1 MTVTAQ
7 IIADSISEDG
17 VRITT
22 FELDY
27 PRIVHAELM
36 THREFSR
43 NASSSRAIPTQLTI
57 DRVMSDPAMPSHFG
71 KNQAGMQDAG
81 EHFELINGY
90 TAQEWWALAGLS
102 AAKFAQGF
110 TDAGY
115 HKQISGRGLET
126 YSNIKVVVTSTSYD
140 NWFWLRHCEMADP
153 TIKVLANVMLAAYKE
168 SSPRLLLPG
177 EWHVPYYF
185 DGYWSA
191 SELGNQTD
199 GSDDV
204 DMHGHTLAEALK
216 ISSSCSAQVSYRK
229 CDDTLEKAV
238 GLYDRL
244 VGAEKVHASPFE
256 HQGTPVDATV
266 DHDNSTDGDQN
277 IIGRPVTWEP
287 GITHVDRN
295 GVFHSGNFKGWV
307 QHRQLIP
314 NHVATS
320 FNYLD

>member
-1 MTVTAQ
+1 MTITAE
-7 IIADSISEDG
+7 IIADSINEAG

-57 DRVMSDPAMPSHFG
+57 DRVISDPAMPSHFG

-90 TAQEWWALAGLS
+90 TAQEWWRLAGIS

-115 HKQISGRGLET
+115 HKQVSGRGLET
-126 YSNIKVVVTSTSYD
+126 YSNIKVVLTSTSFD
-140 NWFWLRHCEMADP
+140 NWFWLRHDEMADP
-153 TIKVLANVMLAAYKE
+153 TIHVLSNVMLAAYKE
-168 SSPRLLLPG
+168 SAPRVLLPG
-177 EWHVPYYF
+177 EWHVPYYY
-185 DGYWSA
+185 DGFWSA
-191 SELGNQTD
+191 THALNSVNEV
-199 GSDDV
+199 V
-204 DMHGHTLAEALK
+204 DSHGHTLEQALK

-229 CDDTLEKAV
+229 NDDTLDKAED
-238 GLYDRL
+238 LYARL
-244 VGAEKVHASPFE
+244 VGADKVHASPFE
-256 HQGTPVDATV
+256 HQATPIMPHEDEWGEV
-266 DHDNSTDGDQN
+266 
-277 IIGRPVTWEP
+277 IINAHAFPLSWEK
-287 GITHVDRN
+287 GITHVDREGN
-295 GVFHSGNFKGWV
+295 FWSGNFKGWR

-314 NHVATS
+314 NHVCKS
-320 FNYLD
+320 FDYQ

>member
-7 IIADSISEDG
+7 IIADSISDDG
-17 VRITT
+17 IRITT

-43 NASSSRAIPTQLTI
+43 NAASSRAIPTKAVLE
-57 DRVMSDPAMPSHFG
+57 RVMNDPAMPVHFG
-71 KNQAGMQDAG
+71 KNQTGMQDAG

-90 TAQEWWALAGLS
+90 TPQEWWKLMALS
-102 AAKFAQGF
+102 AAKFSEGF
-110 TDAGY
+110 AEAGY
-115 HKQISGRGLET
+115 HKQVANRGTEFAQ
-126 YSNIKVVVTSTSYD
+126 NIKVVVTSTSYD
-140 NWFWLRHCEMADP
+140 NWFWLRYCEMADP
-153 TIKVLANVMLAAYKE
+153 TIKVLSNVMLSAYKD
-168 SSPRLLLPG
+168 STPRLLTSG

-185 DGYWSA
+185 DGYWS
-191 SELGNQTD
+191 
-199 GSDDV
+199 DV
-204 DMHGHTLAEALK
+204 GTGLDVHGHTLADALK

-256 HQGTPVDATV
+256 HQGTPIQSYNEQYGELTV
-266 DHDNSTDGDQN
+266 NSM
-277 IIGRPVTWEP
+277 IYPKSWEP

-295 GVFHSGNFKGWV
+295 GVFHSGNFTGWI

-314 NHVATS
+314 NHVCVE
-320 FNYLD
+320 FNYE

>member
-7 IIADSISEDG
+7 IIADSISEAG
-17 VRITT
+17 IRITT

-43 NASSSRAIPTQLTI
+43 NAASSRAIPTKAVLE
-57 DRVMSDPAMPSHFG
+57 RVMNDPAMPVHFG
-71 KNQAGMQDAG
+71 KNQTGMQDAG

-90 TAQEWWALAGLS
+90 TPQEWWKLMALS
-102 AAKFAQGF
+102 AAKFSEGF
-110 TDAGY
+110 ADAGY
-115 HKQISGRGLET
+115 HKQVANRGTEFAQ
-126 YSNIKVVVTSTSYD
+126 NIKVVVTSTSYD
-140 NWFWLRHCEMADP
+140 NWFWLRFCEMADP
-153 TIKVLANVMLAAYKE
+153 TINVLSNVMLAAYND

-185 DGYWSA
+185 DGYWSWNGVSVDIA
-191 SELGNQTD
+191 EQMV
-199 GSDDV
+199 DV
-204 DMHGHTLAEALK
+204 HGHTLAEALK

-256 HQGTPVDATV
+256 HQGTPIENPRLGDAPYAHLTEWQE
-266 DHDNSTDGDQN
+266 G
-277 IIGRPVTWEP
+277 VT
-287 GITHVDRN
+287 HLDRN
-295 GVFHSGNFKGWV
+295 GVFHSGNFTGWI

-320 FNYLD
+320 FNYLQE

>member
-1 MTVTAQ
+1 MTVTAE

-71 KNQAGMQDAG
+71 KNQSGMQDAG

-140 NWFWLRHCEMADP
+140 NWFWLRYCEMADP
-153 TIKVLANVMLAAYKE
+153 TIKVLSNVMLSAYKD
-168 SSPRLLLPG
+168 STPRLLTSG

-185 DGYWSA
+185 DGYWS
-191 SELGNQTD
+191 
-199 GSDDV
+199 DV
-204 DMHGHTLAEALK
+204 GTGLDVHGHTLADALK

-256 HQGTPVDATV
+256 HQGTPIQSYNEQYGELTV
-266 DHDNSTDGDQN
+266 NSM
-277 IIGRPVTWEP
+277 IYPKSWEQ

-295 GVFHSGNFKGWV
+295 GVFHSGNFTGWI

-314 NHVATS
+314 NHVCVE
-320 FNYLD
+320 FNYE

>member
-7 IIADSISEDG
+7 IIADSINEDG
-17 VRITT
+17 IRITT

-43 NASSSRAIPTQLTI
+43 NAASSRAIPTKAVLE
-57 DRVMSDPAMPSHFG
+57 RVMSDPAMPVHFG
-71 KNQAGMQDAG
+71 KNQTGMQDAG

-90 TAQEWWALAGLS
+90 TPQEWWKLMALS
-102 AAKFAQGF
+102 AAKFSEGF
-110 TDAGY
+110 AEAGY
-115 HKQISGRGLET
+115 HKQVANRGTEFAQ
-126 YSNIKVVVTSTSYD
+126 NIKVVVTSTSYD
-140 NWFWLRHCEMADP
+140 NWFWLRYCEMADP
-153 TIKVLANVMLAAYKE
+153 TIKVLSNVMLAAYKD
-168 SSPRLLLPG
+168 SKPRLLLPG
-177 EWHVPYYF
+177 EWHVPYYY
-185 DGYWSA
+185 DGYWSGEFGKIDNH
-191 SELGNQTD
+191 S
-199 GSDDV
+199 
-204 DMHGHTLAEALK
+204 HTLDEALK
-216 ISSSCSAQVSYRK
+216 ISSSCCAQVSYRK
-229 CDDTLEKAV
+229 SDDSLEKAV

-256 HQGTPVDATV
+256 HQGTPVQPYNEQYSENMV
-266 DHDNSTDGDQN
+266 NN
-277 IIGRPVTWEP
+277 IVYPKSWEE

-295 GVFHSGNFKGWV
+295 GVFHSGNFTGWI

>member
-7 IIADSISEDG
+7 IIADSISDDG
-17 VRITT
+17 TRITT

-43 NASSSRAIPTQLTI
+43 NAASSRAIPTKAVLE
-57 DRVMSDPAMPSHFG
+57 RVMNDPAMPVHFG
-71 KNQAGMQDAG
+71 KNQTGMQDAG

-90 TAQEWWALAGLS
+90 TPQEWWKLMALS
-102 AAKFAQGF
+102 AAKFSEGF
-110 TDAGY
+110 AEAGY
-115 HKQISGRGLET
+115 HKQVANRGTEFAQ
-126 YSNIKVVVTSTSYD
+126 NIKVVVTSTSYD
-140 NWFWLRHCEMADP
+140 NWFWLRYCEMADP
-153 TIKVLANVMLAAYKE
+153 TIKVLSNVMLSAYKD
-168 SSPRLLLPG
+168 STPRLLTHG

-185 DGYWSA
+185 DGYWSDA
-191 SELGNQTD
+191 GTGL
-199 GSDDV
+199 DV
-204 DMHGHTLAEALK
+204 HGHTLADALK

-256 HQGTPVDATV
+256 HQGTPMEYPEWTNEACQ
-266 DHDNSTDGDQN
+266 HFISRGEQFRWAE
-277 IIGRPVTWEP
+277 GVTHLDKDWK
-287 GITHVDRN
+287 
-295 GVFHSGNFKGWV
+295 FHSGNFTGWI

-314 NHVATS
+314 NHVCTS
-320 FNYLD
+320 FNYTE

>member
-1 MTVTAQ
+1 MTVTAE

-27 PRIVHAELM
+27 PRIIHAELM

-57 DRVMSDPAMPSHFG
+57 DRVMSDPALPVHFG
-71 KNQAGMQDAG
+71 QNQSGMQDAG

-90 TAQEWWALAGLS
+90 TAQEWWKLAGLS

-110 TDAGY
+110 ADAGY
-115 HKQISGRGLET
+115 HKQVAGRGLET
-126 YSNIKVVVTSTSYD
+126 YSNIKVVLTSTSYD
-140 NWFWLRHCEMADP
+140 NWFWLRDCEMADP
-153 TIKVLANVMLAAYKE
+153 TIKVLSSVMLAAYKD
-168 SSPRLLLPG
+168 SKPRLLTPG

-185 DGYWSA
+185 DGYWSEVA
-191 SELGNQTD
+191 D
-199 GSDDV
+199 GLDV
-204 DMHGHTLAEALK
+204 HGHTLAEALK

-256 HQGTPVDATV
+256 HQGTPMEHPEWTNEACQ
-266 DHDNSTDGDQN
+266 HFISRGEQFKWEE
-277 IIGRPVTWEP
+277 GVTHLDKDWK
-287 GITHVDRN
+287 
-295 GVFHSGNFKGWV
+295 FHSGNFTGWI

-314 NHVATS
+314 NHVCTS
-320 FNYLD
+320 FDYQ

>member
-1 MTVTAQ
+1 MTVTAE
-7 IIADSISEDG
+7 IIADSINEDG

-43 NASSSRAIPTQLTI
+43 NAASSRAIPTKAVL
-57 DRVMSDPAMPSHFG
+57 DRVMSDPAMPVHFG
-71 KNQAGMQDAG
+71 KNQTGMQDAG

-90 TAQEWWALAGLS
+90 TPQEWWKLMALS
-102 AAKFAQGF
+102 AAKFSEGF
-110 TDAGY
+110 ADAGY
-115 HKQISGRGLET
+115 HKQVANRGTEFAQ
-126 YSNIKVVVTSTSYD
+126 NIKVVVTSTSYD
-140 NWFWLRHCEMADP
+140 NWFWLRECEMADP
-153 TIKVLANVMLAAYKE
+153 TIHVLANVMLAAYNE

-185 DGYWSA
+185 DGYWSDSGMTVEGVA
-191 SELGNQTD
+191 
-199 GSDDV
+199 V
-204 DMHGHTLAEALK
+204 DINGHTLAEALK
-216 ISSSCSAQVSYRK
+216 ISSSCCAQVSYRK
-229 CDDTLEKAV
+229 SDDSLEKAV

-256 HQGTPVDATV
+256 HQGTPIQQYNEQYNEKMV
-266 DHDNSTDGDQN
+266 NN
-277 IIGRPVTWEP
+277 IVYPKSWEE

-295 GVFHSGNFKGWV
+295 GVFHSGNFTGWI

-314 NHVATS
+314 NHVCND
-320 FNYLD
+320 FKYLE

>member
-1 MTVTAQ
+1 MTIVTAE

-17 VRITT
+17 TRITT
-22 FELDY
+22 YVLDY

-43 NASSSRAIPTQLTI
+43 NAASSRAIPTKSVLE
-57 DRVMSDPAMPSHFG
+57 RVMSDPAMPVHFG
-71 KNQAGMQDAG
+71 KNQTGMQDAG

-90 TAQEWWALAGLS
+90 TPQEWWKLMALS
-102 AAKFAQGF
+102 AAKFSEGF
-110 TDAGY
+110 ADAGY
-115 HKQISGRGLET
+115 HKQVANRGTEFAQ
-126 YSNIKVVVTSTSYD
+126 NIKVVVTSTSFD

-153 TIKVLANVMLAAYKE
+153 TIKVLADVMLAAYKE
-168 SSPRLLLPG
+168 SSPRVLLPG

-185 DGYWSA
+185 DGFWSG
-191 SELGNQTD
+191 EFGM
-199 GSDDV
+199 V
-204 DMHGHTLAEALK
+204 DSHGHTLAEALK
-216 ISSSCSAQVSYRK
+216 ISSSCCAQVSYRK
-229 CDDTLEKAV
+229 SDDSLEKAV

-256 HQGTPVDATV
+256 HQGTPIDATV

-277 IIGRPVTWEP
+277 ILGRPWTWEI

-295 GVFHSGNFKGWV
+295 GVFHSGNFTGWI

-314 NHVATS
+314 NHVCEDFDYTA
-320 FNYLD
+320 

>member
-7 IIADSISEDG
+7 IIADSISDDG
-17 VRITT
+17 TRITT

-43 NASSSRAIPTQLTI
+43 NAASSRAIPTKAVLE
-57 DRVMSDPAMPSHFG
+57 RVMNDPAMPVHFG
-71 KNQAGMQDAG
+71 KNQTGMQDAG

-90 TAQEWWALAGLS
+90 TPQEWWKLMALS
-102 AAKFAQGF
+102 AAKFSEGF
-110 TDAGY
+110 AEAGY
-115 HKQISGRGLET
+115 HKQVANRGTEFAQ
-126 YSNIKVVVTSTSYD
+126 NIKVVVTSTSYD
-140 NWFWLRHCEMADP
+140 NWFWLRYCEMADP
-153 TIKVLANVMLAAYKE
+153 TIKVLSNVMLSAYKD
-168 SSPRLLLPG
+168 STPRLLTPG

-191 SELGNQTD
+191 T
-199 GSDDV
+199 SDDKLFELAV
-204 DMHGHTLAEALK
+204 DVHGHTLAEALK

-256 HQGTPVDATV
+256 HQGTPVTKSGVFVNAFAYPM
-266 DHDNSTDGDQN
+266 S
-277 IIGRPVTWEP
+277 WEQ
-287 GITHVDRN
+287 GITHVDRD
-295 GVFHSGNFKGWV
+295 GKFHSGNFTGWI

-314 NHVATS
+314 NHVCVE
-320 FNYLD
+320 FNYE